1 MDAYKLVL
9 VAFGGIVLMS
19 NLIQVLIALY
29 HNRYQPFKCKQ
40 PIVLLVGVLAAALGW
55 IGNLQQNGIIN
66 QISIFQNCSVW
77 TVFVQYCLGSQLLL
91 SVLTYR
97 MLRLYYIVVKKRSPT
112 GYLFYT
118 IHAAV
123 FIPAVY
129 CGILALLFPGRYL
142 TVQPIVLESSFR
154 AAVCNFLDHIY
165 IVCIFC
171 STFLQLLLLTVP

>member
-77 TVFVQYCLGSQLLL
+77 TVFVQYCQIILYCCQKTITNWLSILHHSRCCFHPSSLLWYLGIIIPWQILDSTAN
-91 SVLTYR
+91 SV
-97 MLRLYYIVVKKRSPT
+97 
-112 GYLFYT
+112 
-118 IHAAV
+118 
-123 FIPAVY
+123 
-129 CGILALLFPGRYL
+129 GIEFSGCSLQFP
-142 TVQPIVLESSFR
+142 
-154 AAVCNFLDHIY
+154 
-165 IVCIFC
+165 
-171 STFLQLLLLTVP
+171 